1 MPFLATPVVP
11 RRTDG
16 LKMLEE
22 ELKKKCL
29 HPRPVEP
36 LLKEICLSPTLGALP
51 AENHGPTMT
60 RRPGSCGQKRTK
72 TPEQGPEKNAGRHS
86 KQVVNYYGNR
96 EGRAGTV
103 KRRRGFSGSG
113 RSRQYRQ
120 YGARWLG
127 LLPLL
132 RVLLV
137 VCGSA
142 MVEGFAKLPNGD
154 ESYSATGAAGS
165 LRRAVSDW
173 IDGGTSRST
182 IVAQYGAIEEWDV
195 SEVTNMKYV
204 FYNFGSFNADLSN
217 WNTGA
222 VTTMAYSKCTC
233 TLSLSPLSVAT
244 APSVVVCC

>member
-22 ELKKKCL
+22 ELKKKCV
-29 HPRPVEP
+29 HPRPVEH

-72 TPEQGPEKNAGRHS
+72 TPEQRPGRDGGRHR
-86 KQVVNYYGNR
+86 KQGVNYRGKKEGGN
-96 EGRAGTV
+96 GTV

-120 YGARWLG
+120 YGASWLG

-132 RVLLV
+132 RLLV
-137 VCGSA
+137 VVCSLAKVQGY
-142 MVEGFAKLPNGD
+142 GKLPNGD
-154 ESYSATGAAGS
+154 GGYSATGNFGT

-182 IVAQYGAIEEWDV
+182 VVAQYGAIEDWDV
-195 SEVTNMKYV
+195 SDVTNMAHV
-204 FYNFGSFNADLSN
+204 FDGEYLTSTFGSLNADLSK
-217 WNTGA
+217 WDMGA
-222 VTTMAYSKCTC
+222 VTNMQGSKCY
-233 TLSLSPLSVAT
+233 LSFHIYLNLNS
-244 APSVVVCC
+244 